1 MSGKTHRLSIIFIA
15 LLLGAFSAYAE
26 DDTGAYTGFTPYS
39 VFGFGDVYSMGS
51 SYTASMG
58 GVGIA
63 SRNNRF
69 INPMNPAAVTARD
82 SLAFMVDFSLM
93 GSNRF
98 MKQNVGS
105 VEGKSVNNTF
115 NIGDCIISFPIYRSS
130 AMMVGIM
137 PLSSTGYSYKYVE
150 QNQETIANVGDVHY
164 NYSGKGG
171 IYQVFAAAGVTLW
184 KRLSLGAE
192 AIYYFGNILKSSSV
206 TFSDETYIPIS
217 HADRFNINTFSG
229 KFGIQYFQPVGNN
242 WNFGIG
248 GTYKLGSKIKG
259 SIENDSIEGKL
270 SDLRLGSEIG
280 VGLSA
285 YYMDKLKLEFDYINS
300 DWTKSGFENDPFFS
314 VNESSLPFKSA
325 VGQSFRLGA
334 ELVPDRR
341 DTRYY
346 FKKVAYRA
354 GLFYNNEYYTV
365 GSNRIDAKG
374 ITIGATFP
382 VFNMFNAITVA
393 FDFGQRGSLNNS
405 LVQENYFNVSVAVSL
420 YDRWFRK
427 MQYE

>member
-39 VFGFGDVYSMGS
+39 VFGFGDFYSMGS
-51 SYTASMG
+51 SYTTSMG

-82 SLAFMVDFSLM
+82 SLAFMVDFSLI
-93 GSNRF
+93 GSNRY
-98 MKQNVGS
+98 MKQNIGS
-105 VEGKSVNNTF
+105 VEGHSVNTTF

-137 PLSSTGYSYKYVE
+137 PLSSTGYSYQYVE
-150 QNQETIANVGDVHY
+150 QDAFTIANVGDVHY
-164 NYSGKGG
+164 KYSGKGG

-184 KRLSLGAE
+184 KRLSIGAE

-206 TFSDETYIPIS
+206 SFSDETYIPIS

-229 KFGIQYFQPVGNN
+229 KFGIQYFQPVGKN

-248 GTYKLGSKIKG
+248 GTYKLGSKVNG
-259 SIENDSIEGKL
+259 SIENDGIEGKL

-300 DWTKSGFENDPFFS
+300 NWTKSGFENDPFFS

-365 GSNRIDAKG
+365 GGNRIDAKG

-382 VFNMFNAITVA
+382 VFNMFNALTVA
-393 FDFGQRGSLNNS
+393 LDFGQRGSLNNS
-405 LVQENYFNVSVAVSL
+405 LVKENYINISVAVNL

>member
-39 VFGFGDVYSMGS
+39 VFGFGDFYSMGS

-93 GSNRF
+93 GSNRY

-137 PLSSTGYSYKYVE
+137 PLSSTGYGYKYVE
-150 QNQETIANVGDVHY
+150 QDAFTIANVGDVQY

-184 KRLSLGAE
+184 KRLSIGVE
-192 AIYYFGNILKSSSV
+192 GIYYFGNILKASSV
-206 TFSDETYIPIS
+206 SFSDETYIPIS

-229 KFGIQYFQPVGNN
+229 KFGIQYFQPVGKN

-248 GTYKLGSKIKG
+248 GTYKLGSKVNG
-259 SIENDSIEGKL
+259 SIENDGVEGKL

-334 ELVPDRR
+334 EFVPDRR

-346 FKKVAYRA
+346 LKKVAYRA

-365 GSNRIDAKG
+365 GGNRIDAKG

-382 VFNMFNAITVA
+382 VFNMFNSLTVA
-393 FDFGQRGSLNNS
+393 FDFGQRGSLSNS
-405 LVQENYFNVSVAVSL
+405 LVRENYFNVSVAVNL